1 MRGAVARLAES
12 SYENLHGRAARRGPA
27 AVPAARRERRRG
39 RADAPSGAAVASWI
53 STTTRHW
60 RPSSSGSRRPATDRA
75 RSSSVEVAHEALL
88 REWPRFQ
95 DWLAEDA
102 QGRELREHLT
112 ESAKRWDVAGRDPAE
127 LYRGARLSATIDWA
141 AGREREL
148 NELEREFL
156 AESRSHADLE
166 ATRQRRQNRRLRGLL
181 VGAAVLLVA
190 AIVGGIVALQ
200 QRSSAQH
207 QATVALG
214 RQLGAEAVSQP
225 RIDLSMLLARE
236 SLNLDRSPQTE
247 GTLLA
252 TLLRSPA
259 AIGTFAL
266 RNLGRP
272 PAGGQG
278 LARRALDRGDHE
290 LLRDEDL
297 RHADAPAGAH
307 DPARQRRL
315 RLRAADRRPLRGVPV
330 RRRFPRRF
338 SSTRRRAARFEPS
351 RSASSG

>member
-1 MRGAVARLAES
+1 MPLSELDLDRDPVLTQVVERLT
-12 SYENLHGRAARRGPA
+12 
-27 AVPAARRERRRG
+27 
-39 RADAPSGAAVASWI
+39 ADRLLTAQG
-53 STTTRHW
+53 
-60 RPSSSGSRRPATDRA
+60 
-75 RSSSVEVAHEALL
+75 SSVEVAHEALL

-112 ESAKRWDVAGRDPAE
+112 QSAKRWEAADRDTAE
-127 LYRGARLSATIDWA
+127 LYRGARLTATLDWA

-156 AESRSHADLE
+156 AASRSHADLE
-166 ATRQRRQNRRLRGLL
+166 ADRQRRQNRRLRGLL

-190 AIVGGIVALQ
+190 AIVGGVVALQ

-236 SLNLDRSPQTE
+236 SLNLDRSPKTE

-266 RNLGRP
+266 GISNGRP
-272 PAGGQG
+272 QEVKVSPDGRSIAAVTNCCGMKIFDTRTHT
-278 LARRALDRGDHE
+278 LVRTIPLVNADYAYVPTTGD
-290 LLRDEDL
+290 LF
-297 RHADAPAGAH
+297 
-307 DPARQRRL
+307 
-315 RLRAADRRPLRGVPV
+315 AAD
-330 RRRFPRRF
+330 PRR
-338 SSTRRRAARFEPS
+338 
-351 RSASSG
+351 